1 MIINKNNYKDEILAA
16 TVLLLSIS
24 KADEKIDE
32 NETQLIQD
40 IIVDFFEINIEDSI
54 SIIEISL
61 DMLNKS
67 TDIYEFGRTLNNYL
81 SYRDKVDFICCT
93 FEVAYADKILHFRE
107 EHFIKKIS
115 NILNVEHSDL
125 IKAKAEIR
133 QYLKL

>member
-1 MIINKNNYKDEILAA
+1 MTINKNNYKDEILAA
-16 TVLLLSIS
+16 TALLLSIS
-24 KADEKIDE
+24 KADEKIDD

-54 SIIEISL
+54 NVIEISL
-61 DMLNKS
+61 DMLNES
-67 TDIYEFGRTLNNYL
+67 TDIYEFGKTLNNYF
-81 SYRDKVDFICCT
+81 SYTDKVDFICCT
-93 FEVAYADKILHFRE
+93 FEVAYADQILHFRE

-125 IKAKAEIR
+125 INAKAEIK